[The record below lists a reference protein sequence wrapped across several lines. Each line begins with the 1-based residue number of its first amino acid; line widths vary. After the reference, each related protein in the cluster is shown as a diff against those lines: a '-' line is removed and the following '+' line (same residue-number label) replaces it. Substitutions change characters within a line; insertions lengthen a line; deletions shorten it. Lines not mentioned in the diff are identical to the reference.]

1 MVVYMDDQILNLY
14 EIWVDHEIP
23 KDVKI
28 ISGIGSELF
37 KYTDVK
43 FDYIICSNFTLEE
56 IERCFTEKL
65 FNKDTKVI
73 FNFLQECAGVFAWY
87 DNNVKPH
94 VEKYNI
100 PEENFNLLCSIGDVW
115 KDFKD
120 TKVNV
125 YTDLR
130 LNFYLDNHRTFD
142 IFTHYTTI
150 EGDKKLKSKK
160 FITKNGRITTWRW
173 VLLLNI
179 LHDNLL
185 HDGYVSLLHRKLPNG
200 LDDVENLRNDVEL
213 HEVSKEWYS
222 YDNDFETN
230 SETLLKSLP
239 IEFDNALTF
248 DHHNY
253 ADFPKHQL
261 DCYVDFVTETTA
273 YHLDYN
279 TTEKTPKPFF
289 CFNFPIIFAGPLIQP
304 QYRELGFDFFDDIID
319 NSYDTIRDPK
329 ERFQKCYSEFKKLV
343 TMDIEDLHKL
353 WLDNYDRFVEN
364 NRIASEICCDE
375 DDILDSIFNFCFS
388 T

>member
-87 DNNVKPH
+87 DNNVRPH

-115 KDFKD
+115 RDFKD

-179 LHDNLL
+179 LLN
-185 HDGYVSLLHRKLPNG
+185 KP
-200 LDDVENLRNDVEL
+200 
-213 HEVSKEWYS
+213 
-222 YDNDFETN
+222 
-230 SETLLKSLP
+230 
-239 IEFDNALTF
+239 LTF
-248 DHHNY
+248 
-253 ADFPKHQL
+253 L
-261 DCYVDFVTETTA
+261 
-273 YHLDYN
+273 
-279 TTEKTPKPFF
+279 
-289 CFNFPIIFAGPLIQP
+289 
-304 QYRELGFDFFDDIID
+304 
-319 NSYDTIRDPK
+319 
-329 ERFQKCYSEFKKLV
+329 
-343 TMDIEDLHKL
+343 
-353 WLDNYDRFVEN
+353 
-364 NRIASEICCDE
+364 
-375 DDILDSIFNFCFS
+375 
-388 T
+388 